1 MLTMDLLKTVV
12 TLRLPNTTS
21 EPLLP
26 ESLAYY
32 ADEARGC
39 TAEAVPTGDDDD
51 AKIPGPSEPVC
62 VGGDG
67 PPSPDLAD
75 LLTHLNQGRG
85 RLCPSHLLLS
95 PLISTPSYGS
105 EEQIDND
112 QDVGLVAK

>member
-1 MLTMDLLKTVV
+1 M
-12 TLRLPNTTS
+12 
-21 EPLLP
+21 P

-51 AKIPGPSEPVC
+51 AKIHRA
-62 VGGDG
+62 VGTRGG
-67 PPSPDLAD
+67 ETPPPPFPKILAD
-75 LLTHLNQGRG
+75 ELALLDEGG
-85 RLCPSHLLLS
+85 RLCHHITACLR
-95 PLISTPSYGS
+95 IFTPSYGP